1 MTTQKSES
9 PGAASAPS
17 ERGQESRRDAPASR
31 PAGRPVRFDDVEML
45 DEFLSR
51 PSAGLIADLQAVD
64 GDIMI
69 IGVAGKMGPTLA
81 RMAKR
86 AVPDRRVI
94 GVARFSDPES
104 KRYLERHAIE
114 TISADLLKREDIA
127 ALPKVKNIVFMA
139 GRKFGSAGGEDLTW
153 AMNAY
158 VPGMVADHFA
168 GSRCVVFSTICVYPF
183 APVLNGGSRETD
195 ELGPPGEYAMSCVG
209 RERVFRHFSQ
219 QHQSPGSIIRL
230 SYAIDMRYGVLHDIG
245 SKVLR
250 GEPIDLSMGHVNVIW
265 QGDACSQSLRT
276 LRHGQV
282 PCVPFN
288 ITGPET
294 LSIRALALAFGRR
307 FDKAPILRQEEAP
320 TAWVADTSLAEG
332 LFGYPEVP
340 VDAMIDWTAD
350 WLARGMGTLG
360 KATHFEVRT
369 GTY

>member
-1 MTTQKSES
+1 MSTGGSGTM
-9 PGAASAPS
+9 ANASMRNGEGMRS
-17 ERGQESRRDAPASR
+17 SQSIRLDGR
-31 PAGRPVRFDDVEML
+31 PARFDSVDML
-45 DEFLSR
+45 DEFMSR
-51 PSAGLIADLQAVD
+51 PSAALIADLEAVD

-69 IGVAGKMGPTLA
+69 VGVAGKMGPTLA

-94 GVARFSDPES
+94 GVARFSDPEA
-104 KRYLERHAIE
+104 KRYLENHGIE
-114 TISADLLKREDIA
+114 TISADVLRRDEVA
-127 ALPKVKNIVFMA
+127 SLPKVRNVVFMA

-158 VPGMVADHFA
+158 APGIVADHFA
-168 GSRCVVFSTICVYPF
+168 GSRFVVFSTICVYPF
-183 APVLNGGSRETD
+183 APVMHGGSREVD

-209 RERVFRHFSQ
+209 RERVFQHFSR
-219 QHQSPGSIIRL
+219 QHGSPGSLIRL

-250 GEPIDLSMGHVNVIW
+250 GETVDLSMGHVNVIW

-294 LSIRALALAFGRR
+294 VSIRALALAFGRR
-307 FDKAPILRQEEAP
+307 FCKAPILQGQEAP
-320 TAWVADTSLAEG
+320 TAWVADTSVAEG
-332 LFGYPEVP
+332 LFGYPEIP
-340 VDAMIDWTAD
+340 VDLMIDWTAD
-350 WLARGMGTLG
+350 WLLHDMASLG

>member
-1 MTTQKSES
+1 MNADQPTLLR
-9 PGAASAPS
+9 SAPGS
-17 ERGQESRRDAPASR
+17 SDAPGSSAR
-31 PAGRPVRFDDVEML
+31 MDGLPARFESVEIL

-51 PSAGLIADLQAVD
+51 PSDALIKDLQAVE
-64 GDIMI
+64 GDIMV

-94 GVARFSDPES
+94 GVARFSDKTLKS
-104 KRYLERHAIE
+104 YLEQHGVE
-114 TISADLLKREDIA
+114 TMSVDLLKPEDIA
-127 ALPKVKNIVFMA
+127 KLPKVKNIVFMA
-139 GRKFGSAGGEDLTW
+139 GRKFGSTGSEDLTW
-153 AMNAY
+153 AMNAF
-158 VPGMVADHFA
+158 VPGLVADYFST
-168 GSRCVVFSTICVYPF
+168 SRFVVFSTICVYPF
-183 APVLNGGSRETD
+183 VPVLHGGARESD

-209 RERVFRHFSQ
+209 RERMFRHFSLR
-219 QHQSPGSIIRL
+219 HQTPGSLIRL

-276 LRHGQV
+276 LRYGEV
-282 PCVPFN
+282 PCAPFN

-307 FDKAPILRQEEAP
+307 FGKAPILIGEEAP
-320 TAWVADTSLAEG
+320 TAWIADTSLAEC
-332 LFGYPEVP
+332 LFGYPDIP
-340 VDAMIDWTAD
+340 VGIMVDWTAD
-350 WLARGMGTLG
+350 WLARDMGSFG